1 MDLTQD
7 ILSVLGIAVFEPAG
21 PGSLVLAGPP
31 PAWLRA
37 MQPAVSEV
45 GVSEVGVMGVE
56 DTFPFLSG
64 FLVVARAFWDNGEPG
79 CLRSDIWEQGELPLR
94 ATALL
99 AGQRRLLL
107 IERLE
112 EEFEEYR
119 DALQR
124 SRERGLDNER
134 LERVAGALAEANR
147 DKSESVAGISHD
159 LRTPL
164 NALLGFSTLLLQG
177 RAGELND
184 RQKGYMGHVMQAA
197 GHLRDLIDDV
207 LDLSR
212 LEAGV
217 LELRREEIAFDEMVR
232 EVLLTVAPL
241 ANAKEIHLEAA
252 PGPYRILADRVR
264 LRQILGNLLSNAV
277 KFTRRGGTVAI
288 RAELTGQFLEVC
300 VSDSGSG
307 VPAAEQEAI
316 FRKFYQVRA
325 PEANPGSGLGLA
337 ITRRLVEQHGGQIRV
352 ESAPGAGSRFIFT
365 LPTGH

>member
-1 MDLTQD
+1 MDLTED
-7 ILSVLGIAVFEPAG
+7 ILSALGIAVFEPAG
-21 PGSLVLAGPP
+21 PGSLVLAGNPP
-31 PAWLRA
+31 PWGFHIGGL
-37 MQPAVSEV
+37 PP
-45 GVSEVGVMGVE
+45 GVIEVE

-64 FLVVARAFWDNGEPG
+64 FLVVAQAFWDNGEPG

-99 AGQRRLLL
+99 AGQRRFLL

-134 LERVAGALAEANR
+134 LERVACALAEANR

-164 NALLGFSTLLLQG
+164 NAMLGFSTLLLQG
-177 RAGELND
+177 RAGELNA

-217 LELRREEIAFDEMVR
+217 LELRREDIVFEEVVR
-232 EVLLTVAPL
+232 EVLVTVAPL

-252 PGPYRILADRVR
+252 PNFFDPGRPYRIQADRVR

-307 VPAAEQEAI
+307 VPVAEQEAI
-316 FRKFYQVRA
+316 FRKYYQIRA
-325 PEANPGSGLGLA
+325 PEANPGTGLGLA